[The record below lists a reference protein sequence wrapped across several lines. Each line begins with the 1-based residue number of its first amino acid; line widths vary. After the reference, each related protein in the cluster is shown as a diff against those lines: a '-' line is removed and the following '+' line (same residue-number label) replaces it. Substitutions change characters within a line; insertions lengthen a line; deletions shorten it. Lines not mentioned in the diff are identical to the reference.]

1 MQRFKETGTEL
12 ESGKYMQTKLNLI
25 SEKVKQD
32 ELCRLT
38 NLVHLL
44 NEESLKECFTYLK
57 KGKASGV
64 DGQTVEEYGEN
75 LESNVRELVVKM
87 KSQSYRPQPARR
99 TYIAKANG
107 QMRPLGIPA
116 VEDKIVQ
123 RGIARILESIY
134 ENDFLD
140 FSYGFRPH
148 RSCHQALKQ
157 LNQISMTKPINHIID
172 ADIKGFFD
180 HVDHEW
186 MMKFLGVRINDPN
199 FLRLVKRFLKNGY
212 MEAGSLHPTE
222 EGTPQ
227 GGVVSPILANIYLH
241 YVLDLWVEK
250 VVKPKCRGVVEIVRY
265 ADDFIICVQYKDEA
279 ILILEALKRRLAKF
293 KLELAGDKT
302 RLIEFGRFAKRN
314 AIAKRL
320 RPATFNFL
328 GFTHFI
334 GKTRKNGFKLG
345 RKTDRKK
352 LKTKLTEM
360 NTWLSTIRNIL
371 KLEEIWKLLR
381 AKLRG
386 HFQYY
391 GVSGNFRSIQNFE
404 RQVKRLTIKWL
415 NRRSQKKSFNQDS
428 FSKYLERHPLPKPA
442 IHHNFNTGFA
452 VT

>member
-25 SEKVKQD
+25 SEKVKRDGMCQ
-32 ELCRLT
+32 LT

-44 NEESLKECFTYLK
+44 NEESLKECFTWLK
-57 KGKASGV
+57 KGKAAGV
-64 DGQTVEEYGEN
+64 DGLSVEEYGEN
-75 LESNVRELVVKM
+75 LELNVQKLVMKM

-140 FSYGFRPH
+140 FSYGFRRH

-157 LNQISMTKPINHIID
+157 LDQIIMTKPINHIID

-186 MMKFLGVRINDPN
+186 MMKFLGVRLTDPN
-199 FLRLVKRFLKNGY
+199 FLRLIKRFLKNGY
-212 MEAGSLHPTE
+212 MEAGNLHPSE

-250 VVKPKCRGVVEIVRY
+250 VVKPKCRGIVEIVRY
-265 ADDFIICVQYKDEA
+265 ADDFIICVQYKDDA
-279 ILILEALKRRLAKF
+279 TKILEALKKRLSKF
-293 KLELAGDKT
+293 KLELAEDKT
-302 RLIEFGRFAKRN
+302 RLIEFGRFAKQN
-314 AIAKRL
+314 AHAKKA

-334 GKTRKNGFKLG
+334 DKTRKNGFKLG
-345 RKTDRKK
+345 RKTERKK
-352 LKTKLTEM
+352 FRTKLTEM
-360 NTWLSTIRNIL
+360 NTWLSTIRNL
-371 KLEEIWKLLR
+371 VKLDEIWKVLR

-391 GVSGNFRSIQNFE
+391 GVSGNFTSLRRFE
-404 RQVKRLTIKWL
+404 RITIGLTVKWL
-415 NRRSQKKSFNQDS
+415 NRRSQKKSFNRES
-428 FSKYLERHPLPKPA
+428 FTKYLERHPLPRPA
-442 IHHNFNTGFA
+442 IHHNFYTSFA
-452 VT
+452 RP